1 MAAESTK
8 DASERAKS
16 YANEI
21 ANSTKVLEDF
31 KLENEVKAPEKTKVG
46 KFTDGLKDMASSALT
61 GILNGVVNASI
72 GMIASS
78 AIEAGFG
85 MINEFIHKNEIAME
99 EGESARDS
107 IKVQTEAFD
116 EQKKT
121 LEGLTTEYTRLS
133 KGVKITGNSIKNLS
147 LSDEDFQS
155 FIDTSNQI
163 ANIAPSLASGVD
175 ANGNFILEAGTNV
188 NTLNKSIEDYLK
200 LQRDVT
206 HINTRESL
214 GKQYEGLLAYNDE
227 TESKMDDL
235 KSDLKSKED
244 AYKEAKASYESLKS
258 IKLDD
263 EFTVSHDE
271 SFAISQRLRE
281 AGIKFD
287 DINEGVS
294 HRYLIDV
301 KKEQKK
307 LDAMLTESENEL
319 LETSGEVSMAESK
332 VREQQILQK
341 AKWQELIPSIQSYIN
356 SSSMFD
362 NLDSVTASQM
372 RAGINSMVSNIN
384 YSNIEDAVY
393 KAGGIGN
400 WIDENLIAPIASSQ
414 GKVHE
419 AWKGIF
425 NLEEMRSNDEI
436 TIGKWAEQ
444 RNEYL
449 KTIAEA
455 RGEDWKTIAA
465 RLGYGSTDEEG
476 TFVWGMKSEIE
487 RASKKLFGN
496 DSTEN
501 EFNELRGWLDSLTNK
516 DYEIAIDMILD
527 SEQTFASVDEVKK
540 AFNSARLEAEEAEK
554 ESSLSLTAM
563 QEQVT
568 EARSMATAL
577 SAGVNEALSKGG
589 LSTDTVNLLTSQ
601 FDTIKDEFQR
611 AFPDKDL
618 GFIESNLGQLFANT
632 SDGVKL
638 NIDALEQLSKV
649 RADIR
654 DDKFYESIE
663 ANKKAIENAIDADE
677 LEELKGFRKG
687 ILQEQSQWM
696 AIKKQQEEFFSDYSA
711 WGRAQNSAN
720 EGDKYVSMVSG
731 LKSAKDAYDHGLVGT
746 DDFKTFA
753 ALISPTSS
761 DDALNFAENYNKAQ
775 RYLTQ
780 DKTGVDNFLADLKAK
795 DLAEYNEEMKR
806 WTFNIDDMDKAAH
819 DLGINTEFLAANFG
833 RLRDYGIDN
842 NIISNTEDGISRIQE
857 LTQGLAKEENRLEWL
872 KENDKDNTTAIS
884 GSEKKVNDYKYNI
897 QETLKN
903 IGTVTESTISE
914 ISANYDAA
922 VLGIRAY
929 DDAITEVSKNESM
942 SENERAATITRIQA
956 MQEDLAESVG
966 STVDKLREESSI
978 DMTEVLGDP
987 TKQESYTNVIDSINS
1002 ALNDQNSEVASLI
1015 DTISKY
1021 SFEELSSINFGDGKW
1036 DDSIGDAEKAVESLT
1051 TALGLTKEQTDV
1063 VIEALKSMHKLK
1075 GEEEQ
1080 SSSKPSKPS
1089 PSSKLEFSTPSNDKL
1104 AIVNQRIADTKAV
1117 LDNLYRKQNAG
1128 IEVDSSKIE
1137 QAELKLQRLLE
1148 TKETLSQK
1156 TVIEIDAQIEH
1167 AQSRIQDLQAQINAA
1182 SQGGFNPGHE
1192 HIIANAQSEIGI
1204 LQSKITGFQ
1213 QLKVEVETGSVKSA
1227 SEEVEA
1233 LDKQQIAPKTVDV
1246 KANAF
1251 GAISMLNSVQAAV
1264 NSIPSSKTV
1273 TITTNHINR
1282 TINMTESQSKYG
1294 PHTGYVSNA
1303 AGTMLS
1309 PAHASGT
1316 AYNVLNL
1323 KPISSYASGK
1333 VSLEKDEPA
1342 LINEL
1347 GQESII
1353 RDGVWSL
1360 IPGKMHVE
1368 NLKKGDIILNVK
1380 QTRDLLQSGKT
1391 NSFVKAYSSGTSP
1404 RIRLNDDT
1412 KRNTDAI
1419 KENTQVT
1426 QVTGEA
1432 LDKAIDTINNSKD
1445 WIETKLSRDSDKT
1458 DLYREKAESDYVSVG
1473 ASQKYFDKA
1482 ESALKTELNNTIK
1495 AKDKYTKKAEQ
1506 VAKEVGLSSD
1516 LKKKVQNGTIDIQS
1530 LSEDDKK
1537 RVEAY
1542 SQWYEKIVAC
1552 TESIRDLKDEQDKL
1566 AESRFQN
1573 TIDKFD
1579 SIAGIYSSKQ
1589 EYYQALRENRVAHGL
1604 SQYPQGE
1611 KGSVWYQQIGKEK
1624 DYVLKEK
1631 ATKEKSLAQLKK
1643 DAADYLKVKGNSK
1656 SDIAYKNMI
1665 SSMTDLKT
1673 EIIKLDTTAANLE
1686 QEMRDAKLQH
1696 IDWKVEEVNRK
1707 EGKHEA
1713 ILDYKGVSDRKE
1725 DQITE
1730 KDYEEGIRI
1739 DSEQINMLYKK
1750 REELIRQYREA
1761 FATSNNEK
1769 AQEYL
1774 DKLAETEQ
1782 EIIKNQAEIEEKK
1795 NAIMELRLKPYY
1807 DAQKALSDVINEY
1820 QTLQK
1825 LLGDTESFFNDDG
1838 SFTTNGLANI
1848 VLLQESIDATKTTI
1862 ANATKQLDILQ
1873 QHYANGNLSEEEY
1886 KERTE
1891 EVMET
1896 IRNSSTALAEYKQQM
1911 LGMYETQIKMEN
1923 SLLVENIDKRLQAL
1937 DAKEK
1942 YYEYDKTIKKK
1953 SKDINALKAQIA
1965 ALEGTSNAA
1974 AKARLEKLKAELSDA
1989 EEDMDDTVHK
1999 HEQEMKKYGY
2009 EQLQNE
2015 AETALENTLD
2025 ALKKNTAFQ
2034 EAVISQMLDTTK
2046 ANYDEAYNHLNEVIK
2061 QHGLVVTETYNQ
2073 MVGAVADFN
2082 DKAVQFT
2089 PPDASVNN
2097 QDTSH
2102 IETDHNGS
2110 GNKVDNVINSST
2122 PTTMLEDVQKWYS
2135 KLKDWEGPPQKGAS
2149 GLATYIMKKGK
2160 IANRYEFQEL
2170 ADILEIPTPG
2180 PENYDEW
2187 GVGKLDIKNKMLK
2200 KLKEIGFSKGGIVDY
2215 GRYIPINTLDELVH
2229 SNGEWGMVAARR
2241 KELILNEHLSE
2252 LLQTGLPT
2260 AVDIIRKFNTNN
2272 APGETVGRVYND
2284 NTVYEVN
2291 IYVDK
2296 ISNDMDI
2303 KKLASAIDV
2312 ELTKAHVKD
2321 MRKLIG

>member
-1 MAAESTK
+1 MATESTK

-31 KLENEVKAPEKTKVG
+31 KLENEVKVPKKTKIG

-61 GILNGVVNASI
+61 GILNGVVNASV

-78 AIEAGFG
+78 VVDAGLSAL
-85 MINEFIHKNEIAME
+85 NNYIHKNEIAIE

-107 IKVQTEAFD
+107 IKIQTEAFN

-121 LEGLTTEYTRLS
+121 LEGLTTEYARLS

-163 ANIAPSLASGVD
+163 ANIAPGLAKSVD
-175 ANGNFILEAGTNV
+175 SEGNFILKAGTNV
-188 NTLNKSIEDYLK
+188 ESLNKSIEDYIN

-206 HINTRESL
+206 HINTKDSIN
-214 GKQYEGLLAYNDE
+214 KQYEGLLAYD
-227 TESKMDDL
+227 
-235 KSDLKSKED
+235 
-244 AYKEAKASYESLKS
+244 KEAKKIADSLAMQK
-258 IKLDD
+258 
-263 EFTVSHDE
+263 
-271 SFAISQRLRE
+271 A
-281 AGIKFD
+281 
-287 DINEGVS
+287 N
-294 HRYLIDV
+294 
-301 KKEQKK
+301 KEQTKSGFEKLNNILDKKSGRVEISTSEASSFEKALNEMGLKIGDSPDSNVIKTNSGSVLSAYEFNFEGISDTEIKK
-307 LDAMLTESENEL
+307 LRTLTNAKIDAADSNVLLTDSE
-319 LETSGEVSMAESK
+319 VQAQK
-332 VREQQILQK
+332 ILQK
-341 AKWQELIPSIQSYIN
+341 AKWQELMPSIQSYVN
-356 SSSMFD
+356 SSNMFD
-362 NLDSVTASQM
+362 ELDITTAEKM
-372 RAGINSMVSNIN
+372 RKGINTMVSNID
-384 YSNIEDAVY
+384 YSNIASDV
-393 KAGGIGN
+393 KDGDITK
-400 WIDENLIAPIASSQ
+400 WIDEQLIVPVVSST
-414 GKVHE
+414 GKVRQ
-419 AWKGIF
+419 AWEGIF
-425 NLEEMRSNDEI
+425 NLEDMRSNDEI
-436 TIGKWAEQ
+436 TIGEWAKQ
-444 RNEYL
+444 RNEHL
-449 KTIAEA
+449 KTIAKA
-455 RGEDWKTIAA
+455 TGEDWKSIADK
-465 RLGYGSTDEEG
+465 LGYGNKDENG
-476 TFVWGMKSEIE
+476 KFIWGMKSEIE
-487 RASKKLFGN
+487 RATNKAFGTN
-496 DSTEN
+496 HTETQ
-501 EFNELRGWLDSLTNK
+501 FNELRGWLDSLTNK

-527 SEQTFASVDEVKK
+527 SEQTFASVEEVKR

-568 EARSMATAL
+568 EARSMATAI

-663 ANKKAIENAIDADE
+663 ANKQAIENAIDADE

-761 DDALNFAENYNKAQ
+761 DDAMNFAENYNKAQ

-966 STVDKLREESSI
+966 STVDKLREESI

-987 TKQESYTNVIDSINS
+987 AKQESYTNVIDSINS

-1021 SFEELSSINFGDGKW
+1021 SFEELSSIDFADGKW
-1036 DDSIGDAEKAVESLT
+1036 DDSIGEAEKAVESLA

-1063 VIEALKSMHKLK
+1063 VIAALKSMNKLSGQNPNDVDK
-1075 GEEEQ
+1075 VPYYNSNSKVDKA
-1080 SSSKPSKPS
+1080 SS
-1089 PSSKLEFSTPSNDKL
+1089 L
-1104 AIVNQRIADTKAV
+1104 NQQIANARV
-1117 LDNLYRKQNAG
+1117 ALDNLYRKQDAKIPVDPSE
-1128 IEVDSSKIE
+1128 IETAR
-1137 QAELKLQRLLE
+1137 QKLADLLAQ
-1148 TKETLSQK
+1148 KEKLGTP
-1156 TVIEIDAQIEH
+1156 TVIEIDAQIES
-1167 AQSRIQDLQAQINAA
+1167 AQSRIQTLEDQIDKA
-1182 SQGGFNPGHE
+1182 SGGGFNPGHE

-1204 LQSKITGFQ
+1204 LQSKIAGFQ

-1227 SEEVEA
+1227 SEEIEA
-1233 LDKQQIAPKTVDV
+1233 LDKKEIAPKTVDV

-1323 KPISSYASGK
+1323 KPISSYASGT
-1333 VSLEKDEPA
+1333 VALEKDESA
-1342 LINEL
+1342 LVNEL
-1347 GQESII
+1347 EQESII

-1368 NLKKGDIILNVK
+1368 NLKKGDIILNGK
-1380 QTRDLLQSGKT
+1380 QTQDLLTHGKT
-1391 NSFVKAYSSGTSP
+1391 NSYARAYNQGTTPTLRAS
-1404 RIRLNDDT
+1404 DDT
-1412 KRNTDAI
+1412 KKNTDAV

-1426 QVTGEA
+1426 KVTGEA

-1445 WIETKLSRDSDKT
+1445 WIETKLSRDSKRT
-1458 DLYREKAESDYVSVG
+1458 DLYRSKAESDFVSVG

-1482 ESALKTELNNTIK
+1482 EAALKTELKNTIK
-1495 AKDKYTKKAEQ
+1495 AKDKYTQKAEE
-1506 VAKEVGLSSD
+1506 VAKNVGLSSD
-1516 LKKKVQNGTIDIQS
+1516 LKKKVQNGTIDVQS

-1552 TESIRDLKDEQDKL
+1552 TDSIRDLKDEQDKL
-1566 AESRFQN
+1566 AESRFQT
-1573 TIDKFD
+1573 TIDKYD
-1579 SIAGIYSSKQ
+1579 SIANIYGSKQ

-1604 SQYPQGE
+1604 SQYPGGE
-1611 KGSVWYQQIGKEK
+1611 KGSVWYQQIGKER

-1631 ATKEKSLAQLKK
+1631 DTKQKALAQLKK
-1643 DAADYLKVKGNSK
+1643 DASDYLKVEGNKK

-1665 SSMTDLKT
+1665 SSMTDLET

-1696 IDWKVEEVNRK
+1696 LDWKVEETNRK

-1750 REELIRQYREA
+1750 RAELLKQYREA
-1761 FATSNNEK
+1761 FATPNNEE
-1769 AQEYL
+1769 AQKYL
-1774 DKLAETEQ
+1774 DQLAEVDQ

-1807 DAQKALSDVINEY
+1807 DAQKALADVINEY

-1848 VLLQESIDATKTTI
+1848 VLIQESIDATKTTI

-1937 DAKEK
+1937 DAK
-1942 YYEYDKTIKKK
+1942 
-1953 SKDINALKAQIA
+1953 
-1965 ALEGTSNAA
+1965 
-1974 AKARLEKLKAELSDA
+1974 
-1989 EEDMDDTVHK
+1989 
-1999 HEQEMKKYGY
+1999 
-2009 EQLQNE
+2009 
-2015 AETALENTLD
+2015 
-2025 ALKKNTAFQ
+2025 
-2034 EAVISQMLDTTK
+2034 
-2046 ANYDEAYNHLNEVIK
+2046 
-2061 QHGLVVTETYNQ
+2061 
-2073 MVGAVADFN
+2073 
-2082 DKAVQFT
+2082 
-2089 PPDASVNN
+2089 
-2097 QDTSH
+2097 
-2102 IETDHNGS
+2102 
-2110 GNKVDNVINSST
+2110 
-2122 PTTMLEDVQKWYS
+2122 
-2135 KLKDWEGPPQKGAS
+2135 
-2149 GLATYIMKKGK
+2149 
-2160 IANRYEFQEL
+2160 
-2170 ADILEIPTPG
+2170 
-2180 PENYDEW
+2180 
-2187 GVGKLDIKNKMLK
+2187 
-2200 KLKEIGFSKGGIVDY
+2200 KE
-2215 GRYIPINTLDELVH
+2215 
-2229 SNGEWGMVAARR
+2229 
-2241 KELILNEHLSE
+2241 
-2252 LLQTGLPT
+2252 
-2260 AVDIIRKFNTNN
+2260 
-2272 APGETVGRVYND
+2272 
-2284 NTVYEVN
+2284 
-2291 IYVDK
+2291 
-2296 ISNDMDI
+2296 
-2303 KKLASAIDV
+2303 
-2312 ELTKAHVKD
+2312 
-2321 MRKLIG
+2321 

>member
-1 MAAESTK
+1 
-8 DASERAKS
+8 
-16 YANEI
+16 
-21 ANSTKVLEDF
+21 
-31 KLENEVKAPEKTKVG
+31 
-46 KFTDGLKDMASSALT
+46 MASSALT

-78 AIEAGFG
+78 AIEVGFG
-85 MINEFIHKNEIAME
+85 MINELIHKNEIAME

-116 EQKKT
+116 EQKQT

-133 KGVKITGNSIKNLS
+133 KGVKITGNNIKNLS

-206 HINTRESL
+206 HINTRENID
-214 GKQYEGLLAYNDE
+214 KQYEGLLAYNDE
-227 TESKMDDL
+227 TKSKMDDL
-235 KSDLKSKED
+235 KSDLKNKEE

-258 IKLDD
+258 IKLED
-263 EFTVSHDE
+263 EFIVPLDE
-271 SFAISQRLRE
+271 SYSISQRLRE
-281 AGIKFD
+281 AGIEFD
-287 DINEGVS
+287 EIVDGVS
-294 HRYLIDV
+294 HKYSINT

-307 LDAMLTESENEL
+307 LDAMLAESENKM
-319 LETSGEVSMAESK
+319 LEADGAVNMAESK
-332 VREQQILQK
+332 IREQQILQK

-362 NLDSVTASQM
+362 NLNSVTAAQM
-372 RAGINSMVSNIN
+372 RTGINSMVSNIN

-400 WIDENLIAPIASSQ
+400 WIDENLIAPIASST

-436 TIGKWAEQ
+436 TIGEWAKQ

-455 RGEDWKTIAA
+455 RGEDWKTIASN
-465 RLGYGSTDEEG
+465 LGYGKFDEDGNFE
-476 TFVWGMKSEIE
+476 WGMKSEID
-487 RASKKLFGN
+487 RASKKVFGN
-496 DSTEN
+496 NRTE
-501 EFNELRGWLDSLTNK
+501 EQFKELRGWLDGLTSEE
-516 DYEIAIDMILD
+516 YEIAINMILNG
-527 SEQTFASVDEVKK
+527 EQGFSSLEDVKK
-540 AFNSARLEAEEAEK
+540 AFIGEKIGVEEAEK
-554 ESSLSLTAM
+554 EASLSLDAM
-563 QEQVT
+563 KEQVT
-568 EARSMATAL
+568 SARSMFTAL
-577 SAGVNEALSKGG
+577 STGVSEAISKGG
-589 LSTDTVNLLTSQ
+589 LTTDTINLLTSQ
-601 FDTIKDEFQR
+601 FDTVKDEFQK
-611 AFPDKDL
+611 AFPDNDL

-663 ANKKAIENAIDADE
+663 ANKKAIENAVDADE

-687 ILQEQSQWM
+687 ILQEYSQWM
-696 AIKKQQEEFFSDYSA
+696 SVKKQQEEFFSDYST
-711 WGRAQNSAN
+711 WGRAQTTAN
-720 EGDKYVSMVSG
+720 EGDKYVNMVSG

-761 DDALNFAENYNKAQ
+761 DDALNFAENYSKAQ

-780 DKTGVDNFLADLKAK
+780 NKTGVNNFLADLKAK

-842 NIISNTEDGISRIQE
+842 NIISSTEDGISRIQE

-922 VLGIRAY
+922 VLGIKAY

-978 DMTEVLGDP
+978 DMTEMFGDP

-1063 VIEALKSMHKLK
+1063 VIAALKSMNKLSGQGPNAVDVSK
-1075 GEEEQ
+1075 TFDKVPYYNSNSKVDKV
-1080 SSSKPSKPS
+1080 SS
-1089 PSSKLEFSTPSNDKL
+1089 L
-1104 AIVNQRIADTKAV
+1104 NQQIANARV
-1117 LDNLYRKQNAG
+1117 ALDNLYRRQDAKIPVDPSE
-1128 IEVDSSKIE
+1128 IETAR
-1137 QAELKLQRLLE
+1137 QKLADLLAQ
-1148 TKETLSQK
+1148 KEKLGTP

-1167 AQSRIQDLQAQINAA
+1167 AQSRIQTLEEQIRKA
-1182 SQGGFNPGHE
+1182 SGGGFNPGHD
-1192 HIIANAQSEIGI
+1192 HIIANAQSEIDMLKG
-1204 LQSKITGFQ
+1204 KIAGFQ
-1213 QLKVEVETGSVKSA
+1213 QLKIEVETGSVKSA

-1282 TINMTESQSKYG
+1282 TINMTASQSKYG
-1294 PHTGYVSNA
+1294 PHTGYVPKAS
-1303 AGTMLS
+1303 GTVLS
-1309 PAHASGT
+1309 PARASGT

-1391 NSFVKAYSSGTSP
+1391 NSFAKAYSSGTSP
-1404 RIRLNDDT
+1404 RIKLNDDT

-2034 EAVISQMLDTTK
+2034 EAVINQMLDTTK

-2073 MVGAVADFN
+2073 MIGAVADFN

-2089 PPDASVNN
+2089 PPDSSVNN

-2102 IETDHNGS
+2102 IETGHNGS

-2135 KLKDWEGPPQKGAS
+2135 KLKDWNGPPQKGAS

-2291 IYVDK
+2291 IHVDK

>member
-1 MAAESTK
+1 M
-8 DASERAKS
+8 
-16 YANEI
+16 
-21 ANSTKVLEDF
+21 
-31 KLENEVKAPEKTKVG
+31 
-46 KFTDGLKDMASSALT
+46 
-61 GILNGVVNASI
+61 
-72 GMIASS
+72 
-78 AIEAGFG
+78 AIEGAFKAYDY
-85 MINEFIHKNEIAME
+85 IAHYNENIIAKGKEVQENIKTQNEE
-99 EGESARDS
+99 YDNQR
-107 IKVQTEAFD
+107 
-116 EQKKT
+116 KT
-121 LEGLTTEYTRLS
+121 LTTLTAQYGELS
-133 KGVKITGNSIKNLS
+133 KGVRITGNSIQNLS
-147 LSDEDFQS
+147 LSDEQYKTFLDVG
-155 FIDTSNQI
+155 NQI
-163 ANIAPSLASGVD
+163 YKLAPSLARTFDS
-175 ANGNFILEAGTNV
+175 NGNAILSAGTNLTDL
-188 NTLNKSIEDYLK
+188 NTQISEHLN
-200 LQRDVT
+200 LQRDLVHYNTKDGLDDIYKGIVT
-206 HINTRESL
+206 QS
-214 GKQYEGLLAYNDE
+214 KKYNSDIE
-227 TESKMDDL
+227 YLKFDKKTSSKRQNDL
-235 KSDLKSKED
+235 KKILNAWEKNGSPVNNNVTTFELDSDLEQKVRKILLDNNNHEAYVTTTDNGITIDTNKLNGNSLKQFTIAVNKLASQEGKNINKYEEEIKELQLLNEANWQTLLPDLKYLAMTTDQFDSWGDKSAVDIFKEKLPSIISGLNVND
-244 AYKEAKASYESLKS
+244 VAKATENLEGSVYDWFNNDVLASLANTNMKDKWLSLFNFEPKEGITLSQVAKERDSILESIADANKNDFWTKS
-258 IKLDD
+258 TLAKAFGFAHTDENGNTVWENRNQLDTIKAAM
-263 EFTVSHDE
+263 EKSGA
-271 SFAISQRLRE
+271 SKAS
-281 AGIKFD
+281 
-287 DINEGVS
+287 
-294 HRYLIDV
+294 ID
-301 KKEQKK
+301 
-307 LDAMLTESENEL
+307 
-319 LETSGEVSMAESK
+319 K
-332 VREQQILQK
+332 VREWIRNEVPYEDL
-341 AKWQELIPSIQSYIN
+341 ELVYSIRTSGDEEALKT
-356 SSSMFD
+356 FD
-362 NLDSVTASQM
+362 NFQNAYTKLKAQKV
-372 RAGINSMVSNIN
+372 
-384 YSNIEDAVY
+384 ED
-393 KAGGIGN
+393 
-400 WIDENLIAPIASSQ
+400 
-414 GKVHE
+414 
-419 AWKGIF
+419 
-425 NLEEMRSNDEI
+425 
-436 TIGKWAEQ
+436 
-444 RNEYL
+444 
-449 KTIAEA
+449 
-455 RGEDWKTIAA
+455 
-465 RLGYGSTDEEG
+465 
-476 TFVWGMKSEIE
+476 
-487 RASKKLFGN
+487 
-496 DSTEN
+496 
-501 EFNELRGWLDSLTNK
+501 
-516 DYEIAIDMILD
+516 
-527 SEQTFASVDEVKK
+527 
-540 AFNSARLEAEEAEK
+540 EK
-554 ESSLSLTAM
+554 ISSLSVDAM
-563 QEQVT
+563 KEQVT
-568 EARSMATAL
+568 SARSMFTAL
-577 SAGVNEALSKGG
+577 STGVSEAISKGG
-589 LSTDTVNLLTSQ
+589 LTTDTINLLTSQ
-601 FDTIKDEFQR
+601 FNTIKDEFQK
-611 AFPDKDL
+611 AFPDNDL

-663 ANKKAIENAIDADE
+663 ANKKAIENAVDADE

-687 ILQEQSQWM
+687 ILQEYSQWM
-696 AIKKQQEEFFSDYSA
+696 SVKKQQEEFFSDYST
-711 WGRAQNSAN
+711 WGRAQTTAN
-720 EGDKYVSMVSG
+720 EGDKYVNMVSG

-761 DDALNFAENYNKAQ
+761 DDALNFAENYSKAQ

-780 DKTGVDNFLADLKAK
+780 NKTGVNNFLADLKAK

-842 NIISNTEDGISRIQE
+842 NIISSTEDGISRIQE

-922 VLGIRAY
+922 VLGIKAY

-942 SENERAATITRIQA
+942 SENERAATIAQIQA

-978 DMTEVLGDP
+978 DMTEMFGDP

-1063 VIEALKSMHKLK
+1063 VIAALKSMNKLS
-1075 GEEEQ
+1075 GQ
-1080 SSSKPSKPS
+1080 DPNAINVSKIFDKVPYYNSNSKV
-1089 PSSKLEFSTPSNDKL
+1089 DKAASL
-1104 AIVNQRIADTKAV
+1104 NQQIANARV
-1117 LDNLYRKQNAG
+1117 ALDNLYRRQDAKIPVDPSE
-1128 IEVDSSKIE
+1128 IETAR
-1137 QAELKLQRLLE
+1137 QKLADLLAQ
-1148 TKETLSQK
+1148 KEKLGTP
-1156 TVIEIDAQIEH
+1156 TVIEIDAQIER
-1167 AQSRIQDLQAQINAA
+1167 AQSRIQTLEEQIRKA
-1182 SQGGFNPGHE
+1182 SGGGFNPGHD
-1192 HIIANAQSEIGI
+1192 HIIANAQSEIDMLKG
-1204 LQSKITGFQ
+1204 KIAGFQ
-1213 QLKVEVETGSVKSA
+1213 QLKIEVETGSVKSA

-1233 LDKQQIAPKTVDV
+1233 LDKQQIPPKTVDV

-1282 TINMTESQSKYG
+1282 TINMTASQSKYG
-1294 PHTGYVSNA
+1294 PHTGYVPKAS
-1303 AGTMLS
+1303 GTVLF
-1309 PAHASGT
+1309 PARASGT

-1391 NSFVKAYSSGTSP
+1391 NSFAKAYSSGTSP
-1404 RIRLNDDT
+1404 RIKLNDDT

-1665 SSMTDLKT
+1665 SAMTDLKT

-2073 MVGAVADFN
+2073 MIGAVADFN

-2102 IETDHNGS
+2102 IETGHNGS

-2122 PTTMLEDVQKWYS
+2122 PTTMLEDVQKWFS

-2149 GLATYIMKKGK
+2149 GLATYIMKKHK